1 MKYVFCALKYG
12 RLLVKKYISED
23 VMHRVWLVEVLV
35 IICVEQTKYLENIS
49 RLLDTYLLAWCDLI
63 LARLALF

>member
-35 IICVEQTKYLENIS
+35 IIYVEQTKYLENTFRS
-49 RLLDTYLLAWCDLI
+49 LDGYP
-63 LARLALF
+63 LARCY